1 MDDIQGKKNAL
12 LDQITTHQNALREA
26 LFILSE
32 YEYSEKTRRCFEEA
46 LQHEER
52 LTNELAFVKSFV
64 AQGI

>member
-12 LDQITTHQNALREA
+12 LDEITTHQNALREA
-26 LFILSE
+26 LFVLSE
-32 YEYSEKTRRCFEEA
+32 YEYSDKTRRCFDEA
-46 LQHEER
+46 LEREER